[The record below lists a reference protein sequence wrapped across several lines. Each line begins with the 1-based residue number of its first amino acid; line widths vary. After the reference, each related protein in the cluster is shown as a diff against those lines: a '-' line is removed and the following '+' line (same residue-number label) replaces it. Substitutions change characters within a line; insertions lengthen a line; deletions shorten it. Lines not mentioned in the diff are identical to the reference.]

1 MGNEKPRSFAV
12 IGVLLYI
19 NYITCVFSR
28 GFIQQSQ
35 NPYANYVAFNL
46 HKIKERSPN
55 RSLS

>member
-28 GFIQQSQ
+28 EFIQQPQ
-35 NPYANYVAFNL
+35 N
-46 HKIKERSPN
+46 HTQIM
-55 RSLS
+55 